1 MDRIKTFKMIMEK
14 SDSSRVVMLTNHY
27 QIIGNVYECGE
38 CNKEDYINLTNVRLC
53 NVNDVYDGICEAE
66 SNYDWLH
73 INLDK
78 VVAFSFLK

>member
-1 MDRIKTFKMIMEK
+1 MSKMKNFKQIMEK
-14 SDSSRVVMLTNHY
+14 SDSNRVVLLTNYY
-27 QIIGNVYECGE
+27 QIIGNVYECEE
-38 CNKEDYINLTNVRLC
+38 CNKEEYVNLVNVRLC
-53 NVNDVYDGICEAE
+53 GVNDVYDGICETE